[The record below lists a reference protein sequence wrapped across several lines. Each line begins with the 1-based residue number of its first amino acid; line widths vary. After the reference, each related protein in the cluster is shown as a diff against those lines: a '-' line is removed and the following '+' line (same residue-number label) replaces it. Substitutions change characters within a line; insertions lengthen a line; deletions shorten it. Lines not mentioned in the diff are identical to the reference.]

1 MHSSIRFKMHSA
13 LPTWQ
18 LLQSS
23 LRRNIP
29 SILMYV
35 LESTGS
41 SPGRQGFLMAVNAE
55 GEMSGSLGGG
65 IMEYKFV
72 EMARARLR
80 EEEAASSV
88 HRQIHDKSATHD
100 RSGMICSGE
109 QTIFLYRI
117 RESDR
122 GAIDALVSSLLSFG
136 NGTLELS
143 PEGVRF
149 CTEIPDKHFAFQKT
163 ANDFLLREKTGLRN
177 RLHLVGGG
185 HCSLALSKL
194 MAGMDFHISVY
205 DERPGLHTMN
215 LNHFAHQCITVEN
228 YTELGERIDNSRDNF
243 VVVMTFGYRTDDIA
257 VRALLPKKFR
267 YFGLLG
273 SRKKIEQMFD
283 SYRKEGITDDVL
295 SRIHAPVGLPINSR
309 TPEEIAVSIAAQIIQ
324 DKNT

>member
-1 MHSSIRFKMHSA
+1 MQSA

-23 LRRNIP
+23 LDRHLP

-35 LESTGS
+35 LESSGS
-41 SPGRQGFLMAVNAE
+41 SPGRQGFLMAVNAA

-80 EEEAASSV
+80 EEDNASSV
-88 HRQIHDKSATHD
+88 HRQIHDKSATQD

-109 QTIFLYRI
+109 QTIFLYRV

-122 GAIDALVSSLLSFG
+122 TAINALVDSLLGFG

-143 PEGVRF
+143 PDGVRF
-149 CTEIPDKHFAFQKT
+149 NADMPEQHFFLEKT

-177 RLHLVGGG
+177 RLHVIGGG
-185 HCSLALSKL
+185 HCSLAFSRL

-215 LNHFAHQCITVEN
+215 LNRHAHQRITVGD
-228 YTELGERIDNSRDNF
+228 YAELGRLIDSSPDNF
-243 VVVMTFGYRTDDIA
+243 VVVMTFGYRTDDVA
-257 VRALLPKKFR
+257 VRALLHKKFR

-273 SRKKIEQMFD
+273 SRKKIEQMFVG
-283 SYRKEGITDDVL
+283 YRNEGL
-295 SRIHAPVGLPINSR
+295 PAEALERIYAPVGLPINSR
-309 TPEEIAVSIAAQIIQ
+309 TPEEIAVSIAAQIILV
-324 DKNT
+324 KNSR